1 MIKSIT
7 KRGNIVLFGVCC
19 LSVGHGV
26 MASGK
31 PSSYAMDRWAKEDGL
46 SDVGVSV
53 LGERQPTKP
62 AAERRVPQRMAAA
75 AEESPYD
82 EYDGSA
88 STIEYG
94 QTQARLIDD
103 PELMKHIRRGYLNIT
118 PQNYE
123 ELSQH
128 AQGFVKKGLFNRFDG
143 GIWIRAEETKD
154 LDTEIVLLLSRT
166 MHKVKKYRVSM
177 DVSRSRESGVDLIAE
192 SLYGLNH
199 LKEIDMSNCSLT
211 DGNMREILDAISSP
225 DVEVLNISNN
235 RITQALL
242 PSIRRKLERLVE
254 LITDF
259 DTSGS
264 VADIATRISDVKI
277 TDVQKSN
284 RLGEAKVV
292 ASKEDVSLIQEREG
306 LAAEKEALDK
316 ARREMEQQRLE
327 IEEKRKAEEDRQKIQ
342 SERESLEKQRK
353 EIEAERQALQR
364 GLLSV
369 VERPINGAIPAL
381 ARGHEEV
388 YRRFMNGR
396 LVYKGP
402 AGERSFL
409 ISDSVNSSLEGE
421 FNLSGL
427 TYTSGSTTYNI
438 DTYLRIR
445 LGYRKSVENETK
457 VTVWLVPK
465 FVVSGVESSF
475 STVEWTS
482 DIGIFWTY
490 GKDALSSLN
499 YLTKMQFDEISSK
512 NLYELGRGCGG
523 FGGSGRVGLG
533 SRAVRPA
540 MRRTRAGHT
549 AACFPLFL
557 IKF

>member
-1 MIKSIT
+1 MRKSL
-7 KRGNIVLFGVCC
+7 KERGNILLLGVCC
-19 LSVGHGV
+19 LAASHGA

-31 PSSYAMDRWAKEDGL
+31 PSGYAMKQWSKVDDGMSDHSISVAGAKTTQPSFEKRSIGRPITRAVEEEYPDDGFDE
-46 SDVGVSV
+46 SVS
-53 LGERQPTKP
+53 T
-62 AAERRVPQRMAAA
+62 M
-75 AEESPYD
+75 
-82 EYDGSA
+82 
-88 STIEYG
+88 EYG

-103 PELMKHIRRGYLNIT
+103 PDVMEHVRRMYLQIT

-128 AQGFVKKGLFNRFDG
+128 AQGFMKKGMFNRFDG
-143 GIWIRAEETKD
+143 GVWIKSEESTTFSMKP
-154 LDTEIVLLLSRT
+154 LLALTRSL
-166 MHKVKKYRVSM
+166 HKVTKYRVSM
-177 DVSRSRESGVDLIAE
+177 DVSRAGASGIDLIAE
-192 SLYGLNH
+192 SVCGFRD
-199 LKEIDMSNCSLT
+199 LKEIDLSGCSLT
-211 DGNMREILDAISSP
+211 DTHMRDILGAINSP
-225 DVEVLNISNN
+225 GVEVLNISNN
-235 RITQALL
+235 RITQAIV
-242 PSIRRKLERLVE
+242 SNIRRKLKNLVE
-254 LITDF
+254 FITDF

-264 VADIATRISDVKI
+264 VANIATRISDVKI

-292 ASKEDVSLIQEREG
+292 ASKEDVSLIREREE

-327 IEEKRKAEEDRQKIQ
+327 IEEKRKAEEERQKIQ

-369 VERPINGAIPAL
+369 VERPINGTIPAL

-445 LGYRKSVENETK
+445 LGYRKSVENDSK

-482 DIGIFWTY
+482 AIGIFWTY
-490 GKDALSSLN
+490 GKDALSSLD

-512 NLYELGRGCGG
+512 NLYELAAARAGIGRLLPHGQML
-523 FGGSGRVGLG
+523 LG
-533 SRAVRPA
+533 AQAVRAV
-540 MRRTRAGHT
+540 GE
-549 AACFPLFL
+549 FFL
-557 IKF
+557 YF

>member
-53 LGERQPTKP
+53 LGASQTSKV
-62 AAERRVPQRMAAA
+62 AAAKRAPQRMSTNT
-75 AEESPYD
+75 EESPYD

-94 QTQARLIDD
+94 QPQARLIDD
-103 PELMKHIRRGYLNIT
+103 PEVMKYIRRGYLNIT

-143 GIWIRAEETKD
+143 GIWIRAEETSG

-166 MHKVKKYRVSM
+166 MHNVTKYRVSM
-177 DVSRSRESGVDLIAE
+177 DVSRLGSSGVDLIAE
-192 SLYGLNH
+192 SLYGFNRI
-199 LKEIDMSNCSLT
+199 KEIDLSNCCLT
-211 DGNMREILDAISSP
+211 DGDMREILEAISSP
-225 DVEVLNISNN
+225 DVELLNISNN
-235 RITQALL
+235 RITQEIV
-242 PSIRRKLERLVE
+242 PRISRKLKNLVE

-264 VADIATRISDVKI
+264 VADIATRIRDEKI

-292 ASKEDVSLIQEREG
+292 APKEDVLLTQEREG

-327 IEEKRKAEEDRQKIQ
+327 I
-342 SERESLEKQRK
+342 
-353 EIEAERQALQR
+353 
-364 GLLSV
+364 
-369 VERPINGAIPAL
+369 
-381 ARGHEEV
+381 
-388 YRRFMNGR
+388 
-396 LVYKGP
+396 
-402 AGERSFL
+402 
-409 ISDSVNSSLEGE
+409 
-421 FNLSGL
+421 
-427 TYTSGSTTYNI
+427 
-438 DTYLRIR
+438 
-445 LGYRKSVENETK
+445 
-457 VTVWLVPK
+457 
-465 FVVSGVESSF
+465 
-475 STVEWTS
+475 
-482 DIGIFWTY
+482 
-490 GKDALSSLN
+490 
-499 YLTKMQFDEISSK
+499 
-512 NLYELGRGCGG
+512 
-523 FGGSGRVGLG
+523 
-533 SRAVRPA
+533 
-540 MRRTRAGHT
+540 
-549 AACFPLFL
+549 
-557 IKF
+557 

>member
-1 MIKSIT
+1 MRKSL
-7 KRGNIVLFGVCC
+7 KERGNILLLGVCC
-19 LSVGHGV
+19 LAASHGA

-31 PSSYAMDRWAKEDGL
+31 PSGYAMEHWSKEDGL

-53 LGERQPTKP
+53 LGSRQPTKL
-62 AAERRVPQRMAAA
+62 ASDRRVPQRMPAAV
-75 AEESPYD
+75 EESHYD
-82 EYDGSA
+82 EYDGSP

-94 QTQARLIDD
+94 QPQARLIDD
-103 PELMKHIRRGYLNIT
+103 PEVMKYIRRGYLSIT

-143 GIWIRAEETKD
+143 GVWIRAEETSG

-166 MHKVKKYRVSM
+166 MHNVTKYRVSM
-177 DVSRSRESGVDLIAE
+177 DVSHSGSNGVDLIAE
-192 SLYGLNH
+192 SLYGFNR

-211 DGNMREILDAISSP
+211 DGNMGEILDAVNSP

-235 RITQALL
+235 RITQAIVQN
-242 PSIRRKLERLVE
+242 IRRKLKNLVE

-264 VADIATRISDVKI
+264 VADIVTRISDVKI

-292 ASKEDVSLIQEREG
+292 ASKEDVSLIREREG

-327 IEEKRKAEEDRQKIQ
+327 IEEKRKAEEERQKIQ

-353 EIEAERQALQR
+353 EIEVERQALQR
-364 GLLSV
+364 GLTAV
-369 VERPINGAIPAL
+369 VERPINGTIPAL

-445 LGYRKSVENETK
+445 LGYRKSVENDSK

-490 GKDALSSLN
+490 GKDALSSLD

-512 NLYELGRGCGG
+512 NLY
-523 FGGSGRVGLG
+523 GLCAR
-533 SRAVRPA
+533 RAWDE
-540 MRRTRAGHT
+540 
-549 AACFPLFL
+549 FFL
-557 IKF
+557 YF